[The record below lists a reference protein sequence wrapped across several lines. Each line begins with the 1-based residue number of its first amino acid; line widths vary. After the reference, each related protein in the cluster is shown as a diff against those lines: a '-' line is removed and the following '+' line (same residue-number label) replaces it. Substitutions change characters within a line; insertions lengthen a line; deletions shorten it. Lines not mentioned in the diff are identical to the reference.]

1 MRVGV
6 LYLMSNKRNLV
17 ILQARMSSRRLPGKV
32 LMPLNGEPMI
42 YRQIARI
49 LEAQE
54 VENLIVATSTD
65 PSDDELVEYLISKG
79 VATFRGSLDDVF
91 SRFYEIIKNESPEII
106 VRLTADCPLVMPKIL
121 DAMLSQFNLGES
133 EYMSNALHPTYP
145 DGLDIEIFSREC
157 FNRLSALSLT
167 PKELE
172 HVTLGI
178 NNRNDFFKIENYSDV
193 EDNSKLRW
201 TVDYLEDF
209 EFVKGVYANFQ
220 GREKEFTYQEV
231 LNFVGLNPGI
241 ESKISWTRRNESLK
255 RL

>member
-1 MRVGV
+1 
-6 LYLMSNKRNLV
+6 MSNIQNLV
-17 ILQARMSSRRLPGKV
+17 ILQARISSRRLPGKV

-49 LEAQE
+49 LESQE

-65 PSDDELVEYLISKG
+65 PSDDELVDYLNSKRI
-79 VATFRGSLDDVF
+79 TSFRGALDDVF
-91 SRFYEIIKNESPEII
+91 SRFYEIIKNQSPEII
-106 VRLTADCPLVMPKIL
+106 VRLTADCPLVMPEIL
-121 DAMLSQFNLGES
+121 DAMLSQFYVGES

-145 DGLDIEIFSREC
+145 DGLDIEIFSRDC
-157 FNRLSALSLT
+157 FKRLSALSLT
-167 PKELE
+167 PEELE

-178 NNRNDFFKIENYSDV
+178 NNRKDVFKIENFSDV

-209 EFVKGVYANFQ
+209 EFIKDVYANFQ

-231 LNFVGLNPGI
+231 LNFVRLNPGI

-255 RL
+255 RH

>member
-1 MRVGV
+1 
-6 LYLMSNKRNLV
+6 
-17 ILQARMSSRRLPGKV
+17 
-32 LMPLNGEPMI
+32 MPLNGEPMI

-49 LEAQE
+49 LESQE

-65 PSDDELVEYLISKG
+65 PSDDELVDYLNMKG
-79 VATFRGSLDDVF
+79 VASFRGSLDNVF
-91 SRFYEIIKNESPEII
+91 SRFYEIINCESPDTII
-106 VRLTADCPLVMPKIL
+106 RLTADCPLVMPNII
-121 DAMLSQFNLGES
+121 DAMLSQFYIRET

-157 FNRLSALSLT
+157 FNRLSTLSLT
-167 PKELE
+167 QEELE

-178 NNRNDFFKIENYSDV
+178 NNRKDVFKIENYSDV
-193 EDNSKLRW
+193 DDNSKLRW

-209 EFVKGVYANFQ
+209 EFIKAVYANFQ

-231 LNFVGLNPGI
+231 LNFVELNPGI

-255 RL
+255 RQ